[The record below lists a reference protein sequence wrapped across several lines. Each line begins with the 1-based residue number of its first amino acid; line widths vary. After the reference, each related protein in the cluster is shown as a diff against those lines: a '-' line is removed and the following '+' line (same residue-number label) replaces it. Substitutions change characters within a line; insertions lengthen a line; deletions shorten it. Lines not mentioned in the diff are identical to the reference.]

1 MLQQALQTLPD
12 TSDFDSKLMVPTES
26 FENMGKSNHDT
37 TESDPYVILD
47 EMMCNIVD
55 QL

>member
-12 TSDFDSKLMVPTES
+12 TSDFDSKLIIPTES
-26 FENMGKSNHDT
+26 FEHFGKSNQDT
-37 TESDPYVILD
+37 NETDSYVILD